1 MNGLRNLHHFL
12 NVSVSQQKPIVT
24 WSFAFYGTSG
34 TLFYFFFTLS
44 SHWLPVIIAHAL
56 IGWSD
61 HYYQGYLGGA
71 ENEGIQNKTLLAD
84 KKLNTLVTPEIEM
97 HNER

>member
-1 MNGLRNLHHFL
+1 MALQEL
-12 NVSVSQQKPIVT
+12 
-24 WSFAFYGTSG
+24 
-34 TLFYFFFTLS
+34 YFFFSLLS

-56 IGWSD
+56 IGCSD

-97 HNER
+97 HNERRVFLQLCQPFSLCYKTLLRDDNEAGHEH

>member
-1 MNGLRNLHHFL
+1 MNGLRNSHHFL
-12 NVSVSQQKPIVT
+12 NKSVSQLKPIVT

-71 ENEGIQNKTLLAD
+71 ENEGIQNKTL
-84 KKLNTLVTPEIEM
+84 
-97 HNER
+97 